1 LRLAAL
7 RAERDELYRIARSGT
22 LTNEVTRTL
31 VREIDLQESRF
42 SAGQHCSRSGA
53 ARTRSGIHSWR
64 KIEEAKSGCADFLLK
79 LLKRLALLRGNGEH
93 NQKHRQIKQS
103 SANQSYCFTVATIDG
118 YHLQARGGPAKNPYV
133 TEQTKGRAPGIPL
146 PSALLRDDGLIG
158 MQADAVPTINSTL
171 SIRPK
176 RRRRFPD

>member
-93 NQKHRQIKQS
+93 NQKHRQIKRKSVLLLHGRYHRRLPPASQRRTRQEPVCHG
-103 SANQSYCFTVATIDG
+103 ANEG
-118 YHLQARGGPAKNPYV
+118 PRARHPTAKRTPA
-133 TEQTKGRAPGIPL
+133 
-146 PSALLRDDGLIG
+146 
-158 MQADAVPTINSTL
+158 
-171 SIRPK
+171 
-176 RRRRFPD
+176 RRRFDRYAGGCRAHHQFNVIDPPKTPPTLP